1 MAIAL
6 PIVSSM
12 IASCSACTGTI
23 NNTDMNHSV
32 EENHSINMGQIA
44 RIQHI
49 VSYNIEHPNKT
60 PQNKNISI
68 VRRPVPYQI
77 TRSNKFTKKSGKSLR
92 RRGSL
97 FQPGRTNC
105 NQRNNR

>member
-12 IASCSACTGTI
+12 IASCSACTETI

-49 VSYNIEHPNKT
+49 VPYNIVNTKNL
-60 PQNKNISI
+60 QNKSISI
-68 VRRPVPYQI
+68 VRSPVSYQT
-77 TRSNKFTKKSGKSLR
+77 TRSNKFTKNSAKSLR

-105 NQRNNR
+105 IQRKNR